1 MSITVMNVSHY
12 KREFNN
18 FHVFYERGLAPDVY
32 LFVHFIAPAVVIL
45 DGVDHVV
52 DKNACIIYS
61 PGQRQEYKHY
71 NGTFINAFLIYK
83 LDDPH
88 FMARYGL
95 PENEIFYVS
104 NGEEVSIL
112 LELITYCTTD
122 RLVDRSHQTRDHV
135 HKLFHSISEAYIN
148 NDPKLKREQEIKQR
162 FLSLRDEIGK
172 DPKGWT
178 VEKMAKRAWFTR
190 SRFTVLYNEF
200 LGKSPSA
207 DLIQI
212 KVEYAKKLLEN
223 SNVSI
228 SEVAIMSGY
237 KSVEHF
243 IRIFTKHVACTPLQY
258 RKKHRKKTNTKG
270 L

>member
-1 MSITVMNVSHY
+1 MSVTVMNVSHY
-12 KREFNN
+12 KREFND
-18 FHVFYERGLAPDVY
+18 FHALYEKGLAPDVY
-32 LFVHFIAPAVVIL
+32 LFVYFIAPAVVIL
-45 DGVDHVV
+45 DGVNHVV

-61 PGQRQEYKHY
+61 PGHRQEYKHY
-71 NGTFINAFLIYK
+71 HGTFINAFLIFK
-83 LDDPH
+83 PDDPH
-88 FMARYGL
+88 YPARYGL

-104 NGEEVSIL
+104 NGDEISIL

-122 RLVDRSHQTRDHV
+122 KLIDRSHQIQVHV
-135 HKLFHSISEAYIN
+135 HKLFSLVADLYID

-200 LGKSPSA
+200 LGNSPSV
-207 DLIQI
+207 DLIKI
-212 KVEYAKKLLEN
+212 KIEYAKKLLET
-223 SNVSI
+223 SNIPI
-228 SEVAIMSGY
+228 SEVASKSGY

-243 IRIFTKHVACTPLQY
+243 IRIFTNHVDCTPLQY
-258 RKKHRKKTNTKG
+258 RKKHRHKTTTKEK
-270 L
+270 